1 MNVTTRLGRFGA
13 CALTALSLMTATT
26 GGAGAQTVLRM
37 ATALPENHLYMNEV
51 YTPFIERAN
60 EAAAGQFTI
69 QPFPPPFA
77 TNTNMLDRVVSG
89 VADIG
94 IIQMPAIGVPFPRT
108 DVIGLPNLT
117 SSSEA
122 AMAALW
128 GLYED
133 GMLDA
138 ALSEQFV
145 LLGFVTA
152 TAPRLFTRF
161 PVHAAADLQ
170 GRRIRITGRATSDV
184 IEALGGAPTSIS
196 ITEVYQALDRGVV
209 EGLTTAINAVA
220 AFHFNEVVSYG
231 VENFAF
237 GLVPG
242 AVIMNRQSYDR
253 LTDEG
258 RAALAEVTG
267 LDLSVFIGR
276 AMDEIDAESRQVLVG
291 AVEMTDLSPE
301 ELAIWQAAT
310 EPAIRNWV
318 ESTDNGA
325 AILDSYRERVAA
337 YRRAE

>member
-1 MNVTTRLGRFGA
+1 MMIKRMGFLGAF
-13 CALTALSLMTATT
+13 TALGLAA
-26 GGAGAQTVLRM
+26 AGFAASAQTTLRM
-37 ATALPENHLYMNEV
+37 ATALPENHLYMNEI

-60 EAAAGQFTI
+60 AAGAGQFQI
-69 QPFPPPFA
+69 MPFPPPFA

-117 SSSEA
+117 NSSEA

-138 ALSEQFV
+138 ALNEQFV

-161 PVHAAADLQ
+161 PVQTSADLAA
-170 GRRIRITGRATSDV
+170 RRIRITGRATSDV
-184 IEALGGAPTSIS
+184 IQALGGTPTSIS

-220 AFHFNEVVSYG
+220 AFHFNEVVSHG
-231 VENFAF
+231 IENFAF

-242 AVIMNRQSYDR
+242 AVIMNRQSYER
-253 LTDEG
+253 LSPEG
-258 RAALAEVTG
+258 RAALDSVTG

-276 AMDEIDAESRQVLVG
+276 VMDSIDTESRQVLVG
-291 AVEMTDLSPE
+291 SVEMTDLSPE

-318 ESTDNGA
+318 QETDNGA
-325 AILDSYRERVAA
+325 AILESYMQRLQA
-337 YRRAE
+337 YTPAD